1 LTGTDEIKKSTTD
14 ETAKPAKFFLKRPG
28 FWAFIGVSFAIFSV
42 AVRWEQQY
50 GQIIG
55 SSVIGIAVF
64 SFVVM
69 LWLLRPTRKRTA
81 HRHDTLLDALG
92 QTTERNQKQLS
103 VPLVEQLAT
112 IPQLVGE
119 PGVDQDRPQPA
130 IATGAVPEPFVH
142 SAVKPD
148 AVQTPEPVASDKTN
162 AAHQNAAQV
171 DDMLNNLPVGFFSA
185 DHDGLLLYINRTLA
199 RWLGVP
205 SVDAIGRPF
214 SDFVARAS
222 SEGELY
228 LKSFDGPPF
237 KVVLEQSEADVEG
250 GSYTRS
256 IVLRDVV
263 WTDVVRLGQN
273 SVAPAPIPTSPDEG
287 ERKTTKYETMKWLF
301 DEAPVGIVLVDI
313 DGRVKDCNLA
323 FCKLSGHQRFA
334 VQGRQFSDLVSLEDE
349 SEVSTALSK
358 VVMGIMRSAH
368 LEVRIPGVG
377 GRESITSLYS
387 SRQTDSDGEITGLV
401 LHFIDTT
408 EQRNL
413 EVQFAQSQKMQAV
426 GQLAGGVAHDF
437 NNLLT
442 AMIGF
447 SDLLLD
453 RHGPGD
459 PDFADLQQI
468 RQNANR
474 ATNLV
479 RQLLAFS
486 RQQKMAP
493 VKLDISLALGELS
506 NLIGRLIGE
515 KIGLRFVST
524 ADLAMVHVDQGQFEQ
539 VIINLCVNARD
550 AMPGGGEI
558 IVSTHAEELGNDVQ
572 RGHDLMPKGRYVVID
587 VTDTGT
593 GIRQEDMV
601 RIFEPF
607 FSTKEVGAGTGLG
620 LSTVYGIV
628 HQTGGFIFVD
638 SAPGKGT
645 TFTIYLPEYRG
656 DGDQD
661 ADTDTQPQPQ
671 HVHHHGDGLA
681 VGDEEDLTG
690 MATVLLVEDE
700 DAVRMFASRALR
712 NKGYKVLEAENGE
725 IGLDVINQADGPIDL
740 ILSDVIMPGMDGHTF
755 VNLVRH
761 ELPSVKVILM
771 SGYADDVFQDEIDRD
786 KEIEFLGKPF
796 SLKSLASKVKQVLES
811 P

>member
-1 LTGTDEIKKSTTD
+1 MTGTDEVKKVTE
-14 ETAKPAKFFLKRPG
+14 ETVKPAKFFLKRPG
-28 FWAFIGVSFAIFSV
+28 FWALVGVSFATFSM

-50 GQIIG
+50 GLIIG
-55 SSVIGIAVF
+55 GSVIGIAVF
-64 SFVVM
+64 SFAVM
-69 LWLLRPTRKRTA
+69 LWLLRPVKKKLV

-92 QTTERNQKQLS
+92 QSTERASGQSAGQLAG
-103 VPLVEQLAT
+103 QLAT

-119 PGVDQDRPQPA
+119 PGVDKDHPQPA
-130 IATGAVPEPFVH
+130 IAISTLPEPAILSDVIKT
-142 SAVKPD
+142 A
-148 AVQTPEPVASDKTN
+148 EPVALDKVHTDY
-162 AAHQNAAQV
+162 QPVAQV
-171 DDMLNNLPVGFFSA
+171 EEMLDNLPVGFFST
-185 DHDGLLLYINRTLA
+185 DQDGLLLYINNTLA

-214 SDFVARAS
+214 SDFVDRAS
-222 SEGELY
+222 SEGDLY
-228 LKSFDGPPF
+228 LKFFDGSPF
-237 KVVLEQSEADVEG
+237 KVVLEQSEADVEN

-263 WTDVVRLGQN
+263 WTDVVRLDQN
-273 SVAPAPIPTSPDEG
+273 AAAPKPEPATHQYAEG
-287 ERKTTKYETMKWLF
+287 KKTKSETMKWLF
-301 DEAPVGIVLVDI
+301 DEAPVGIVLVDM

-387 SRQTDSDGEITGLV
+387 SRQTDNDGEITGLV

-486 RQQKMAP
+486 RQQKLAP

-515 KIGLRFVST
+515 KIGLRFVNA

-558 IVSTHAEELGNDVQ
+558 IVSTRAEALDKDMQ

-607 FSTKEVGAGTGLG
+607 FSTKDVGAGTGLG

-645 TFTIYLPEYRG
+645 TFTIYLPEYKVDEDAVETDADLKQQQRVQRSSSD
-656 DGDQD
+656 DGDEQ
-661 ADTDTQPQPQ
+661 
-671 HVHHHGDGLA
+671 
-681 VGDEEDLTG
+681 DLTG
-690 MATVLLVEDE
+690 VATVLLVEDE